1 MIKKLKHIIAAWLF
15 VTGIGLVLVPT
26 NSYAVNVI
34 ADQCVSDPTAAIC
47 KGADSATPAK
57 LISTIVNVLLFIVG
71 AIAVVMIIIGGIM
84 YATSAGD
91 AGQVTKAKNTIFYA
105 VIGLVVA
112 FMAFAIVQF
121 VVTKFTK
128 P

>member
-1 MIKKLKHIIAAWLF
+1 MVL
-15 VTGIGLVLVPT
+15 GIGMAFVPQ
-26 NSYAVNVI
+26 NSYAFVNVI
-34 ADQCVSDPTAAIC
+34 ADQCTSDPTSAIC
-47 KGADSATPAK
+47 KDKNTTPAS
-57 LISTIVNVLLFIVG
+57 LISTIVNVLLFILG
-71 AIAVVMIIIGGIM
+71 AISVVIIIIGGIM

-112 FMAFAIVQF
+112 FLAFAIVQF